1 MARSEPN
8 GSVFPRQ
15 LLGHNLTAGTVSLP
29 AGVGHPHDR
38 KPRRDAFRAPQCE
51 EAGLK
56 YRIALRRPCRPACYQ
71 APKRRSE
78 IFDMASQS
86 RDDLKPPPGY
96 ADLGRKDKVPIS
108 RPVLA
113 LHPKK
118 TQGTMKCGCN
128 RPRQKGCCD
137 WPNGPA
143 YRAKRRS

>member
-1 MARSEPN
+1 MVPF
-8 GSVFPRQ
+8 FPANYSAIIP
-15 LLGHNLTAGTVSLP
+15 LLGPFLYQPEWVILATGSRGATLSARPNVRRPVSNT
-29 AGVGHPHDR
+29 G
-38 KPRRDAFRAPQCE
+38 F
-51 EAGLK
+51 
-56 YRIALRRPCRPACYQ
+56 ALRWPCRAACYQ

-86 RDDLKPPPGY
+86 RDDLKRPLGY

-108 RPVLA
+108 RSVLA

-137 WPNGPA
+137 WPNWPA